1 MIVWMFIKYFFHPL
15 PGSEDRG
22 EESSNY
28 DVPQSLSER
37 ERERERESNLE
48 SDAGGSLYSQYRVQS
63 AVSHQFSSN
72 CLLMGQEVCFVT

>member
-1 MIVWMFIKYFFHPL
+1 MFIKYFFQPQ

-37 ERERERESNLE
+37 ERERGSNLE